1 MIDSK
6 KDHPGLVAKRKGWA
20 MSMRAVEFVENW
32 VSDNVDDE
40 EVDPKN
46 LEAHAAD
53 LAARCLEEAVAAGIP
68 KSEIEDTFDDLAA
81 FMAGE
86 IGEAQDR
93 DDDEDEDE
101 DDDEEEIEEE
111 EEKE

>member
-1 MIDSK
+1 
-6 KDHPGLVAKRKGWA
+6 

-32 VSDNVDDE
+32 VSDNIDDE
-40 EVDPKN
+40 EINPKD

-53 LAARCLEEAVAAGIP
+53 LAARCLEEAVASGIP
-68 KSEIEDTFDDLAA
+68 QSEIEDTFEDLAA

-93 DDDEDEDE
+93 DEDE
-101 DDDEEEIEEE
+101 DDDEEEIDDEEE
-111 EEKE
+111 EDK